1 MRRLDISDYT
11 VDVLNPKA
19 GDKRGDG
26 SEEPET
32 LDIPYDVKRSLV
44 EMLLSRQL
52 ELSATA
58 LLERDEIARKI
69 LRCTDGFVLLEDEEY
84 DKLVSAVNTVK
95 GLGRQDV
102 PLMRRI
108 LEETKQIEV
117 EEKK

>member
-11 VDVLNPKA
+11 VELLNPKA
-19 GDKRGDG
+19 GEKRDDD
-26 SEEPET
+26 SLEPET

-44 EMLLSRQL
+44 EMLLSKQL
-52 ELSATA
+52 ELNARA

-69 LRCTDGFVLLEDEEY
+69 LHCTDGFVFLEEEEY
-84 DKLVSAVNTVK
+84 KKLVSAIETLR
-95 GLGRQDV
+95 GLGRPDV

-108 LEETKQIEV
+108 LEETEQVEV